1 MNSDI
6 SFCALADKTAR
17 IEFMPAQRISA
28 VPTSAEHSAS
38 VYQPTVQQ
46 TEYLRGAGLSG
57 AEVDNAL
64 RMAFMNDFSLF

>member
-1 MNSDI
+1 MQRI
-6 SFCALADKTAR
+6 A

-28 VPTSAEHSAS
+28 VPVSAEHSAS

-46 TEYLRGAGLSG
+46 IEYLRGAGLSG
-57 AEVDNAL
+57 AEVDDAM